1 MTIKLGRSIIVL
13 TSILGKFIY
22 GGIIMDKEEILRRS
36 REEHCDEMEA
46 QIRDKAMK
54 WTYLVLVLS
63 AAVFAFIR
71 ETYGQQVMDLC
82 ATVSLSVFIGQI
94 YCFIKTKD
102 KYNFI
107 MAVITFIIS
116 VFATVRFFMGH

>member
-1 MTIKLGRSIIVL
+1 MLALERQGL
-13 TSILGKFIY
+13 F
-22 GGIIMDKEEILRRS
+22 MDKEEILRRS
-36 REEHCDEMEA
+36 REEHYDEMEV
-46 QIRDKAMK
+46 QIKDKAIK

-71 ETYGQQVMDLC
+71 ETYGQPIMDLC
-82 ATVSLSVFIGQI
+82 ATVSLSVFTGQI

-102 KYNFI
+102 RYNLI
-107 MAVITFIIS
+107 LAVITFIIA

>member
-1 MTIKLGRSIIVL
+1 
-13 TSILGKFIY
+13 
-22 GGIIMDKEEILRRS
+22 MDKDEVLRIS
-36 REEHCDEMEA
+36 REEHYDEMEV

-71 ETYGQQVMDLC
+71 EMDGQPVMDLC
-82 ATVSLSVFIGQI
+82 ATVSLSVFTGQI
-94 YCFIKTKD
+94 YCFAKTKD
-102 KYNFI
+102 RYNLI
-107 MAVITFIIS
+107 MAVITFAIT